1 MVNPDMM
8 RDTVGKYFAGWAALD
23 PVAVTACL
31 DEKVVT
37 HQPYGAA
44 PLTGRAAVREFL
56 VRVFAAFEHL
66 EVRPD
71 NIFVAKDRVA
81 VQFAGR
87 GTGRNGRH
95 IRLDGITVF
104 EFTESG
110 TIRALWGY
118 WDPEAILAQL
128 RS

>member
-1 MVNPDMM
+1 MVTPDVM
-8 RDTVGKYFAGWAALD
+8 RDTAGKYFAGWAALD
-23 PVAVTACL
+23 PVTVTAYF
-31 DEKVVT
+31 DEKAVT

-66 EVRPD
+66 EVSPD
-71 NIFVAKDRVA
+71 DIFVAKNRVA
-81 VQFAGR
+81 VKFTGR
-87 GTGRNGRH
+87 GTGKNGRH
-95 IRLDGITVF
+95 FRLEGITVF
-104 EFTESG
+104 EFTECG